1 MQLRSSRVTPV
12 KGASQNGSCATTNG
26 VASNPQRK
34 SRVNMEEGGASSQQQ
49 QSRAYIF
56 LHYTLVPFG
65 MLTVIPNLTL
75 ILWFTTVSCDGSYTV
90 FLQHMAKH
98 DVIGGLALIWMEAYS
113 QMTWDVWAVLLSY
126 CVFAL
131 ILMVAVPGPEVH
143 GPLTPK
149 GNIPVYKDNGCRCY
163 VLTLI
168 SFAALTYVL
177 YVNGLTPTVV
187 YDKLAGY
194 LLATNILGHI
204 LCIYLLWKGINNPT
218 TTDSGSSGNVLFDY
232 YWGTDLYPR
241 VYGVDVKVFTNC
253 RFGMTVWPLLILIYC
268 LKSYELHG
276 FVDSAWLSC
285 ALQLVYISKFFWWEA
300 GYYGSIDIIVDRAGY
315 MLCWGCLCYIPG
327 MYASV
332 SMYLVRHP
340 LQLGP
345 LYTSLILVAGTAAI
359 LVNYWADY
367 QRQVT
372 RQTRGKTLIWGKT
385 PRLIHAKYELEQ
397 GEVKDSILLVSG
409 FWAVARHFN
418 YIPEILLAF
427 FWSLPALFTHL
438 MPYSYVI
445 YLTILLTHRAYRD
458 DEKCFKKYGKY
469 WEKYCQLVPYKML
482 PGIL

>member
-1 MQLRSSRVTPV
+1 
-12 KGASQNGSCATTNG
+12 
-26 VASNPQRK
+26 
-34 SRVNMEEGGASSQQQ
+34 
-49 QSRAYIF
+49 
-56 LHYTLVPFG
+56 
-65 MLTVIPNLTL
+65 
-75 ILWFTTVSCDGSYTV
+75 
-90 FLQHMAKH
+90 MAKH

-315 MLCWGCLCYIPG
+315 ML
-327 MYASV
+327 
-332 SMYLVRHP
+332 SMEP
-340 LQLGP
+340 
-345 LYTSLILVAGTAAI
+345 
-359 LVNYWADY
+359 
-367 QRQVT
+367 
-372 RQTRGKTLIWGKT
+372 
-385 PRLIHAKYELEQ
+385 
-397 GEVKDSILLVSG
+397 
-409 FWAVARHFN
+409 
-418 YIPEILLAF
+418 
-427 FWSLPALFTHL
+427 
-438 MPYSYVI
+438 
-445 YLTILLTHRAYRD
+445 
-458 DEKCFKKYGKY
+458 
-469 WEKYCQLVPYKML
+469 
-482 PGIL
+482 